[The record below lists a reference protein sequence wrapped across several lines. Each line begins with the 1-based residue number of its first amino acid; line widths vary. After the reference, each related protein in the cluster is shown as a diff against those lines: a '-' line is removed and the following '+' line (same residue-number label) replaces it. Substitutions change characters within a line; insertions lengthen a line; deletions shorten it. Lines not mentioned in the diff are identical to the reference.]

1 MKTAEQI
8 EKILNNIQSEK
19 SNIKTPIVNQVDII
33 SYNRSSG
40 VEEALKWVLE
50 EE

>member
-19 SNIKTPIVNQVDII
+19 SNIKTPIVNQVDILTF
-33 SYNRSSG
+33 NRLSG
-40 VEEALKWVLE
+40 IEEALEWVLE